1 MTPKNQFRTES
12 SATGTEHQVE
22 VELLLDDDTRVPG
35 TLKTVGSVGAK
46 VQFPSDKA
54 PTLALAQR
62 VRLRFSGPRL
72 DRPVTA
78 TVSVQTRNDD
88 EHARTYGFWFAKREE
103 IETDLLPRLQGV
115 FNRRGGYRVQPD
127 ANMPVLV
134 TLESEDKRHR
144 LCGPLLS
151 ISTTGMG
158 IRASFEDEAAFAGS
172 QHATACF
179 ALPGRTQASVKIRVL
194 IRQRRSAGRHVQ
206 LGLVFEDID
215 GLENVRNERSIREY
229 VVARQSEILRRRAG

>member
-1 MTPKNQFRTES
+1 MTPKNQFRAEPLDDRS
-12 SATGTEHQVE
+12 ERQVE
-22 VELLLDDDTRVPG
+22 VHLVLDDDTLVPG

-46 VQFPSDKA
+46 VHFAPDKA
-54 PTLALAQR
+54 PTLALGAR
-62 VRLRFSGPRL
+62 TRLRFSGPRL
-72 DRPVTA
+72 ERPVVA
-78 TVSVQTRNDD
+78 TVSVQTRHDD
-88 EHARTYGFWFAKREE
+88 EHARSYGFWFAKREE
-103 IETDLLPRLQGV
+103 IETQLLPRLQGV

-134 TLESEDKRHR
+134 TLESDDRRHR

-172 QHATACF
+172 SHATACF

-206 LGLVFEDID
+206 LGLVFEDIESPEHGRD
-215 GLENVRNERSIREY
+215 ERAIREY